1 MKRLLLLPLLLCSL
15 HITGQISDHAVRF
28 KDYTPK
34 WNHIVVDSTYI
45 GVPEYNGVQHLDRS
59 ILQTIITK
67 DAFYKT
73 YINYKNSWQGGLVEK
88 VSLLDGHTLWSSPY
102 DLRTTDERE
111 IPQEHYIDDDGHLVV
126 LGFRAAKPPRF
137 TGYLWS
143 DGTFV
148 KRTYDTASGELIDYR
163 FGDKMDTTI
172 AHIYWSPIWPS
183 VRILP
188 IPTNNYL
195 YILNYGS
202 VDFRNIYMQEDGTKL
217 LDTLYQAPE
226 TKYTRGSS
234 NQIIRIHPDS
244 LVTLFHNIKYENNR
258 FVEDSFLLQAHYYDT
273 DWKRVRTV
281 DLMDK
286 VAPATTFYL
295 ISADDEFY
303 NILRV
308 DGESPTD
315 NSNLL
320 FDHRWNLV
328 GKIPWISEFNTS
340 RTQYTKL
347 KNEPGYLYVTTTT
360 NPSRMIFYKADY
372 QGQISHLRTLDM
384 LAPNPNVRVES
395 VHALDGGDL
404 LLVCHAYY
412 KPSKDLLNPDFRQIN
427 ILRIDGK
434 DLGLI
439 TKTGDISSSSSEDY
453 KILENPVSSGSI
465 RLSFGTSFSGKV
477 ILSDVQG
484 GKLRT
489 YTFDRTKDA
498 VLRVEGLPPGEYFI
512 QPQSSTKQFDTKKI
526 VVLH

>member
-1 MKRLLLLPLLLCSL
+1 MKRLLLLSLLLSAFHL
-15 HITGQISDHAVRF
+15 TGQISDHSVRF

-34 WNHIVVDSTYI
+34 WNHIVVDSTYL

-67 DAFYKT
+67 DAIYKT
-73 YINYKNSWQGGLVEK
+73 YINIKNSWQGGLVEK
-88 VSLLDGHTLWSSPY
+88 VNLLDGHILWSSPY

-111 IPQEHYIDDDGHLVV
+111 IPQDHYLDDDGHLVV
-126 LGFRAAKPPRF
+126 LGFRAAKPPIYK
-137 TGYLWS
+137 GYLWS

-148 KRTYDTASGELIDYR
+148 KRTYDIASGELIDYR
-163 FGDKMDTTI
+163 YGDKKDTTT

-188 IPTNNYL
+188 ISANNFL
-195 YILNYGS
+195 YILNDGS
-202 VDFRNIYMQEDGTKL
+202 VNFRNIYMQEDGTKI

-226 TKYTRGSS
+226 TKYTRASS

-244 LVTLFHNIKYENNR
+244 LLVLFHNIKFENNR
-258 FVEDSFLLQAHYYDT
+258 FVKDSFLLQAHYYDT
-273 DWKRVRTV
+273 DWKQVRTV

-320 FDHRWNLV
+320 FDHRWNLI
-328 GKIPWISEFNTS
+328 GEIPWISAFNTS

-347 KNEPGYLYVTTTT
+347 KNEPGYLYVTTTK
-360 NPSRMIFYKADY
+360 NPSRMKFYKADY
-372 QGQISHLRTLDM
+372 QGHISHLRTLDM
-384 LAPNPNVRVES
+384 LAPNVKVES

-412 KPSKDLLNPDFRQIN
+412 KPSKDPLNPDFRQIN

-434 DLGLI
+434 DLGLV

-477 ILSDVQG
+477 ILSDVRG

-498 VLRVEGLPPGEYFI
+498 VLSVEGLPPGEYFI
-512 QPQSSTKQFDTKKI
+512 QPQSSTKQFEAKK
-526 VVLH
+526 VVILPR

>member
-1 MKRLLLLPLLLCSL
+1 MKRLLLLPLLLSSFHL
-15 HITGQISDHAVRF
+15 TGQISDHTIRF

-34 WNHIVVDSTYI
+34 RNHIVVDSTYL

-88 VSLLDGHTLWSSPY
+88 VSLLDGHTLWSAPY

-111 IPQEHYIDDDGHLVV
+111 IPQDHYLDDDGHLVV
-126 LGFRAAKPPRF
+126 LGFRAAKPPRYI
-137 TGYLWS
+137 GYLWS

-148 KRTYDTASGELIDYR
+148 KRTYDIASGELIDYR
-163 FGDKMDTTI
+163 FGDKKDTTT

-183 VRILP
+183 V
-188 IPTNNYL
+188 
-195 YILNYGS
+195 
-202 VDFRNIYMQEDGTKL
+202 F
-217 LDTLYQAPE
+217 LYQMKANQYAYVFNSGSARFQNTYMDENGMKLRRDTIYPPE
-226 TKYTRGSS
+226 MIYSRASS
-234 NQIIRIHPDS
+234 SQIIRIHPDS
-244 LVTLFHNIKYENNR
+244 FLTLFHNIKFENNR
-258 FVEDSFLLQAHYYDT
+258 FVKDSFLLQAHYYDT

-328 GKIPWISEFNTS
+328 GEIPWISAFNTS

-360 NPSRMIFYKADY
+360 NPSRMKFYKADY

-384 LAPNPNVRVES
+384 LAPNVKVES

-434 DLGLI
+434 DLGLV
-439 TKTGDISSSSSEDY
+439 TETGDISSSSSEDY

-489 YTFDRTKDA
+489 YSFDRTKDA